1 MRANNLLKKFEMD
14 RGQTMT
20 TLFTSRS
27 SFKTWRDSLSEQLTV
42 GFVPTMG
49 ALHAGHIS
57 LIDQAKASCDIVVVS
72 IYVNVLQFNSETDFT
87 RYPRTEETDFQLC
100 AHANV
105 DAVFAPVKSD
115 LFPEE
120 VVELLTPS
128 SNALGYEGADR
139 PGHFAGVA
147 TVVDR
152 LFSVVKPR
160 VAYFGLKDYQQVA
173 VINDMA
179 SQLHPNIVI
188 TPCETMRDADGL
200 AMSSRNRFL
209 TPSGRE
215 SAASLNIALKK
226 AVSLWNDGKSQSQ
239 ELIETV
245 SNDVSQ
251 DSSIEVQYISVVRNG
266 TMEQVQT
273 VSENDVIV
281 AAIIVDGVRLIDN
294 MSFTNA

>member
-1 MRANNLLKKFEMD
+1 MPANNLLKKFEMD

-27 SFKTWRDSLSEQLTV
+27 SFKTWRNSLSEQLTV

-57 LIDQAKASCDIVVVS
+57 LIEKAKASCDVVVVS

-105 DAVFAPVKSD
+105 DAVFAPMKSD

-152 LFSVVKPR
+152 LFSVVKPT

-188 TPCETMRDADGL
+188 TPCKTMRDADGL

-245 SNDVSQ
+245 SNDVSR
-251 DSSIEVQYISVVRNG
+251 DSAIEVQYISVVRNG

-294 MSFTNA
+294 MSFANA

>member
-1 MRANNLLKKFEMD
+1 MD

-20 TLFTSRS
+20 TLFTNRS
-27 SFKTWRDSLSEQLTV
+27 SFQTWRKSIPEHQTV

-49 ALHAGHIS
+49 ALHAGHVS
-57 LIDQAKASCDIVVVS
+57 LIDQAKTECDVVVVS
-72 IYVNVLQFNSETDFT
+72 VYVNALQFNSETDFT
-87 RYPRTEETDFQLC
+87 RYPRTEESDFQIC
-100 AHANV
+100 SSANV

-115 LFPEE
+115 VFPED

-128 SNALGYEGADR
+128 KNALGYEGADR

-152 LFSVVKPR
+152 LFDLVQPSI
-160 VAYFGLKDYQQVA
+160 AYFGLKDYQQVA

-179 SQLHPNIVI
+179 SQLHPYLAIK
-188 TPCETMRDADGL
+188 PCGTMREDDGL

-209 TPSGRE
+209 TQSGRK
-215 SAASLNIALKK
+215 SAALLNAALKN
-226 AVSLWNDGKSQSQ
+226 AVTLWNDGTYQSQ
-239 ELIETV
+239 ELIESVTDEI
-245 SNDVSQ
+245 SKNSA
-251 DSSIEVQYISVVRNG
+251 IAVQYISVVRNG

-273 VSENDVIV
+273 VSENDVMI
-281 AAIIVDGVRLIDN
+281 AAIVVDGVRLIDN

>member
-1 MRANNLLKKFEMD
+1 MD

-27 SFKTWRDSLSEQLTV
+27 SFQTWRDSLSEHLTV

-57 LIDQAKASCDIVVVS
+57 LVDQAKASCDIVVVS
-72 IYVNVLQFNSETDFT
+72 IYVNVLQFNSENDFT

-105 DAVFAPVKSD
+105 DAIFAPVKSD
-115 LFPEE
+115 LFPEG

-139 PGHFAGVA
+139 PGHFAGVV

-245 SNDVSQ
+245 SNDVSR
-251 DSSIEVQYISVVRNG
+251 DSAIEVQYISVVRNG

>member
-1 MRANNLLKKFEMD
+1 MD

-20 TLFTSRS
+20 TLFTNRS
-27 SFKTWRDSLSEQLTV
+27 SFQAWRGSIPENQTV

-49 ALHAGHIS
+49 ALHAGHVS
-57 LIDQAKASCDIVVVS
+57 LIEQAKEECDVVVVS
-72 IYVNVLQFNSETDFT
+72 IYVNALQFNSETDFT
-87 RYPRTEETDFQLC
+87 RYPRTEETDFHICTL
-100 AHANV
+100 ANV

-115 LFPEE
+115 VFPED

-128 SNALGYEGADR
+128 KNAQGYEGADR

-152 LFSVVKPR
+152 LFRLVQPSI
-160 VAYFGLKDYQQVA
+160 AYFGLKDYQQVA

-179 SQLHPNIVI
+179 SQLHPNIAI
-188 TPCETMRDADGL
+188 KPCVTMREEDGL

-209 TPSGRE
+209 TQSGRN
-215 SAASLNIALKK
+215 SAALLNAALKN
-226 AVSLWNDGKSQSQ
+226 AVSLWNGGKCQSQ
-239 ELIETV
+239 ELVQSVTDRV
-245 SNDVSQ
+245 TQ
-251 DSSIEVQYISVVRNG
+251 DSAIEVQYISVVHDG
-266 TMEQVQT
+266 TMEQIQV

-281 AAIIVDGVRLIDN
+281 AAIVVDGVRLIDN

>member
-1 MRANNLLKKFEMD
+1 
-14 RGQTMT
+14 
-20 TLFTSRS
+20 
-27 SFKTWRDSLSEQLTV
+27 
-42 GFVPTMG
+42 MG

-105 DAVFAPVKSD
+105 DAIFAPVKSD

-139 PGHFAGVA
+139 PGHFAGVV

-152 LFSVVKPR
+152 LFSVVKPM

>member
-1 MRANNLLKKFEMD
+1 
-14 RGQTMT
+14 
-20 TLFTSRS
+20 
-27 SFKTWRDSLSEQLTV
+27 
-42 GFVPTMG
+42 MG

-57 LIDQAKASCDIVVVS
+57 IIEQAKASCDVVVVS

-105 DAVFAPVKSD
+105 DAVFTPVKSD

-152 LFSVVKPR
+152 LFSVVKPK

-188 TPCETMRDADGL
+188 TPCKTKRDNDGL

-215 SAASLNIALKK
+215 SAALLNVALKK
-226 AVSLWNDGKSQSQ
+226 AVRLWNDGKSQSQ
-239 ELIETV
+239 DLIETV
-245 SNDVSQ
+245 SNDVSR
-251 DSSIEVQYISVVRNG
+251 DSAIEVQYISIVRNG
-266 TMEQVQT
+266 TMEEVQT

>member
-1 MRANNLLKKFEMD
+1 MD

-20 TLFTSRS
+20 TLFTNRS
-27 SFKTWRDSLSEQLTV
+27 SFKTWRESLSEHLIV

-188 TPCETMRDADGL
+188 TPCETMREDDGL

-215 SAASLNIALKK
+215 SAVSLNVALKN
-226 AVSLWNDGKSQSQ
+226 AVSLWNVGKSQSQ

-245 SNDVSQ
+245 FNNVSR
-251 DSSIEVQYISVVRNG
+251 DSAIEVQYISIVRNS

>member
-1 MRANNLLKKFEMD
+1 
-14 RGQTMT
+14 
-20 TLFTSRS
+20 
-27 SFKTWRDSLSEQLTV
+27 
-42 GFVPTMG
+42 MG

-57 LIDQAKASCDIVVVS
+57 LIEQAKSQCDIVVVS
-72 IYVNVLQFNSETDFT
+72 IYVNALQFNSESDFT

-105 DAVFAPVKSD
+105 DAVFAPVKGD

-120 VVELLTPS
+120 VVELLSPS
-128 SNALGYEGADR
+128 SNALGFEGADR
-139 PGHFAGVA
+139 PGHFAGVV

-179 SQLHPNIVI
+179 SQLHPNVVI
-188 TPCETMRDADGL
+188 TPCETMRDDDGL

-215 SAASLNIALKK
+215 SAVSLSVALKK
-226 AVSLWNDGKSQSQ
+226 AVSLWNDGKLQSH
-239 ELIETV
+239 ELIESVTE
-245 SNDVSQ
+245 DISQ
-251 DSSIEVQYISVVRNG
+251 DSAIEVQYVSIVRNG
-266 TMEQVQT
+266 TVEQVQN
-273 VSENDVIV
+273 VSKNDVII

-294 MSFTNA
+294 ISITNA

>member
-1 MRANNLLKKFEMD
+1 MD

-27 SFKTWRDSLSEQLTV
+27 SFQTWRDSIQEHQTV

-57 LIDQAKASCDIVVVS
+57 LIEQAKAKCDVVVVS
-72 IYVNVLQFNSETDFT
+72 IYVNALQFNSDTDFT

-120 VVELLTPS
+120 VVKLVTPS
-128 SNALGYEGADR
+128 SSALGYEGADR

-160 VAYFGLKDYQQVA
+160 VAFFGLKDYQQVA

-245 SNDVSQ
+245 SKDVLRASA
-251 DSSIEVQYISVVRNG
+251 IEVQYISVVRNG